1 MILNLHGVVNFSGES
16 CISLNLNIAMMYNIG
31 SHLITSYFII
41 KSNVST
47 LVISI
52 ISKIFK
58 SNMSRVCLLLTN
70 VYYHPVQ
77 LKSHTQVF
85 QYVISY
91 TSYKKQA
98 HPNYLIS
105 SLFQSKTHPAVIIK
119 KVVDINLGP
128 ALDPIFP
135 SSSWSRY
142 KYQYH
147 YQKYNE
153 ISRNQ
158 NHHYYHWFQ
167 TEEPQYYTKTE
178 YSS

>member
-16 CISLNLNIAMMYNIG
+16 CISLNLNIAIMYNIG
-31 SHLITSYFII
+31 SHLITPYFII

-91 TSYKKQA
+91 TSYKKQT

-135 SSSWSRY
+135 SSS
-142 KYQYH
+142 
-147 YQKYNE
+147 
-153 ISRNQ
+153 
-158 NHHYYHWFQ
+158 
-167 TEEPQYYTKTE
+167 
-178 YSS
+178 